1 MLCIISLGE
10 YSHEMLS
17 PLLKVRKDFLFHS
30 DDEPNVVQIV
40 QMLLAAGAEINCGTT
55 TPLHTAVLA
64 NLGTSN
70 ASTDLEEFLISKGG
84 NVFAKDEKGRLP
96 LHYAFITKAQ

>member
-1 MLCIISLGE
+1 
-10 YSHEMLS
+10 
-17 PLLKVRKDFLFHS
+17 
-30 DDEPNVVQIV
+30 
-40 QMLLAAGAEINCGTT
+40 MLLEAGAEINYGTA

-70 ASTDLEEFLISKGG
+70 ASTDLEEFLIANGA
-84 NVFAKDEKGRLP
+84 NVFARDDKGRLP